1 MTNSLYSTFSAAH
14 GWPTLYNVG
23 CICRFSIKLKT
34 TLPSCAHTPGSA
46 SPSQAGCW
54 LLKDPETG
62 HIEEA
67 EGVGRCRSLGHKLT
81 SEPPHSWLSTGTD
94 SEGQQSSHWP
104 TTETPVDVLS
114 SHKVEPDV
122 RISETTFTFLHS
134 NTLRH
139 TIYLQNKIPTKAAFE
154 SSRQRS
160 VHCMMWPTCD
170 PVKTMSPPGSQTRR
184 APQNQR
190 AGSWPWRSGG
200 WRHSPQCDRAMTVW
214 AVGTGEGHLDPR
226 ADANTWSHIE

>member
-94 SEGQQSSHWP
+94 SEGQQSSH
-104 TTETPVDVLS
+104 
-114 SHKVEPDV
+114 
-122 RISETTFTFLHS
+122 
-134 NTLRH
+134 
-139 TIYLQNKIPTKAAFE
+139 
-154 SSRQRS
+154 
-160 VHCMMWPTCD
+160 
-170 PVKTMSPPGSQTRR
+170 
-184 APQNQR
+184 
-190 AGSWPWRSGG
+190 
-200 WRHSPQCDRAMTVW
+200 
-214 AVGTGEGHLDPR
+214 
-226 ADANTWSHIE
+226 